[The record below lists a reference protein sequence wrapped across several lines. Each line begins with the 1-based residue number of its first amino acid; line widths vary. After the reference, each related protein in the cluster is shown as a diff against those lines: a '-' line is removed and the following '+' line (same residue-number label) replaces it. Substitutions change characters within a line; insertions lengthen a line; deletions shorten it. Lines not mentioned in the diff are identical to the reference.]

1 MVNLLDDRELEKQSN
16 FETYKRLEMIIEEKV
31 EFEDGHILV
40 SSLNSI
46 IHNLLIKRISR
57 NLDKYLNPKGCDSF
71 TESIEII
78 LDKDEKIYRF
88 KPDIF
93 ILLKDQ
99 LNIVG
104 QSIKGTPSLIFEVI
118 SKSNFNHDTVYKR
131 KYYADCGVLE
141 YCLVYQ
147 DGSIEQ
153 LRLEEGMYRVIN
165 ILKENDIYNSIA
177 FPGVNF
183 KLNDIFLELEI
194 YR

>member
-1 MVNLLDDRELEKQSN
+1 MPLLDDREFEKQSN
-16 FETYKRLEMIIEEKV
+16 FETYKRLEREREEKV
-31 EFEDGHILV
+31 EFGNGHILM
-40 SSLNSI
+40 SSSTSI

-93 ILLKDQ
+93 VFCKDQ
-99 LNIVG
+99 LNMVG
-104 QSIKGTPSLIFEVI
+104 QSIKGTPPLIFEVV
-118 SKSNFNHDTVYKR
+118 SKSNSNHDTVYKR

>member
-1 MVNLLDDRELEKQSN
+1 MPLLDDREFEKQSN
-16 FETYKRLEMIIEEKV
+16 FETYKILEKDREEKV
-31 EFEDGHILV
+31 EFGNGHILM
-40 SSLNSI
+40 SSSTSI

-71 TESIEII
+71 TESIEVI

-93 ILLKDQ
+93 IFCKDQ
-99 LNIVG
+99 LNMVG
-104 QSIKGTPSLIFEVI
+104 QSIKGIPPLIFEVV
-118 SKSNFNHDTVYKR
+118 SKSNSNHDTVYKR

-153 LRLEEGMYRVIN
+153 LRLEDGMYRVIN
-165 ILKENDIYNSIA
+165 ILKQDDIYNSIA
-177 FPGVNF
+177 FPGVKF
-183 KLNDIFLELEI
+183 KLNDIFLDLEI

>member
-1 MVNLLDDRELEKQSN
+1 MPLLDDREFEKQSN
-16 FETYKRLEMIIEEKV
+16 FETYKIFEKDREEKV
-31 EFEDGHILV
+31 EFGNGHILM
-40 SSLNSI
+40 SSSTSI

-93 ILLKDQ
+93 IFCKDQ
-99 LNIVG
+99 LNMVG
-104 QSIKGTPSLIFEVI
+104 QSIKGIPPLIFEVV
-118 SKSNFNHDTVYKR
+118 SKSNSNHDTVYKR

-153 LRLEEGMYRVIN
+153 LRLEDGMYRVIN
-165 ILKENDIYNSIA
+165 ILKQDDIYNSIA
-177 FPGVNF
+177 FPGVKF
-183 KLNDIFLELEI
+183 KLNDIFLDLEI

>member
-1 MVNLLDDRELEKQSN
+1 MKLLDDREFEKQSN
-16 FETYKRLEMIIEEKV
+16 FETYKKLEISVGKKV
-31 EFEDGHILV
+31 EFGNGHILM
-40 SSLNSI
+40 SSPTSI

-71 TESIEII
+71 TESIEFI

-118 SKSNFNHDTVYKR
+118 SKSNFIHDTVYKR

-147 DGSIEQ
+147 DGSIE
-153 LRLEEGMYRVIN
+153 
-165 ILKENDIYNSIA
+165 
-177 FPGVNF
+177 
-183 KLNDIFLELEI
+183 
-194 YR
+194 

>member
-1 MVNLLDDRELEKQSN
+1 MNLLDDRELEKQSN

-93 ILLKDQ
+93 ILSKDQ

-104 QSIKGTPSLIFEVI
+104 QSIKETPSLIFEVI
-118 SKSNFNHDTVYKR
+118 SKSNFIHDTVYKR

>member
-1 MVNLLDDRELEKQSN
+1 MKLLDDKEFEKELN
-16 FETYKRLEMIIEEKV
+16 FETYKKLEWVRDEKM
-31 EFEDGHILV
+31 EFSNGHILI
-40 SSLNSI
+40 SSSTSI
-46 IHNLLIKRISR
+46 IHNLIIKRISR
-57 NLDKYLNPKGCDSF
+57 NLDRYLNPKGYESL
-71 TESIEII
+71 TESVELI
-78 LDKDEKIYRF
+78 LDRDEKIYRF

-93 ILLKDQ
+93 VFCKDQ
-99 LNIVG
+99 LNMVD

-131 KYYADCGVLE
+131 KYYADCGVWE

>member
-1 MVNLLDDRELEKQSN
+1 MPLLDDREFEKQSN
-16 FETYKRLEMIIEEKV
+16 FETYKRLEREREEKV
-31 EFEDGHILV
+31 EFGNGHILM
-40 SSLNSI
+40 SSSTSI

-78 LDKDEKIYRF
+78 LDRDEKIYRF

-93 ILLKDQ
+93 VFCKDQ
-99 LNIVG
+99 LNMVG
-104 QSIKGTPSLIFEVI
+104 QSIKGTPPLIFEVV
-118 SKSNFNHDTVYKR
+118 SKSNDTVYKR

-153 LRLEEGMYRVIN
+153 LRLEDGMYRVIN
-165 ILKENDIYNSIA
+165 ILKKDDIYNSIA

-183 KLNDIFLELEI
+183 KLKDIFSELEI

>member
-93 ILLKDQ
+93 ILSKDQ

-104 QSIKGTPSLIFEVI
+104 QSIKETPSLIFEVI
-118 SKSNFNHDTVYKR
+118 SKSNFIHDTVYKR

-183 KLNDIFLELEI
+183 KLNNIFLELEI